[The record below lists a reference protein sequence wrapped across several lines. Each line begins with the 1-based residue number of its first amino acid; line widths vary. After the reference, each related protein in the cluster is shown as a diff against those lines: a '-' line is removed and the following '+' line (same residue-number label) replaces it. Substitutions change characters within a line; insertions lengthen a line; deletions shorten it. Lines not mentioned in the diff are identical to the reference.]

1 MKMNNKV
8 YIIAGIAC
16 LISIA
21 YGINQKFYN
30 NKLEFL
36 LETYKAETTIQS
48 AQFLD
53 LTNNINLMKG
63 FEYQR
68 GFEAG
73 KTQMGFAFVNGNSM
87 HGYEDGY
94 HSAIGQFG
102 DSSEEV
108 LEFDSDQTAPLKYE
122 KINNKPNVLVKDN

>member
-1 MKMNNKV
+1 MNNKV

-16 LISIA
+16 LISMA

-68 GFEAG
+68 GFEDG

-94 HSAIGQFG
+94 HSAIGQFDG
-102 DSSEEV
+102 DSFEAGKLKEKVIKDLHVRELADKLEE
-108 LEFDSDQTAPLKYE
+108 LSSSQE
-122 KINNKPNVLVKDN
+122 